1 MNHIQRPSACLDSAR
16 SPCGPALRL
25 PGKLPVL
32 GGGGGDDS
40 AGGQGRGGAHLQG
53 VWESL
58 QRRCCAGGLVGESV
72 TVLNP
77 RLIHGK
83 VVMSG
88 RLQLKDAIF
97 HFRGSRRC
105 YEES

>member
-1 MNHIQRPSACLDSAR
+1 MTQQ
-16 SPCGPALRL
+16 G
-25 PGKLPVL
+25 
-32 GGGGGDDS
+32 
-40 AGGQGRGGAHLQG
+40 GRGGEGPTSREFGNHYKGGAAL
-53 VWESL
+53 
-58 QRRCCAGGLVGESV
+58 GGLVGESV